1 MLGFLDFKNYQTV
14 VLQINPRQSNLLH
27 FKCKYSLLNAIKFFS
42 FLTSFS
48 LLMDVM
54 VLHISIS
61 FLRDREVQ
69 PSAYFHGI
77 PIW

>member
-1 MLGFLDFKNYQTV
+1 MLGFIDFKNYQTI

-27 FKCKYSLLNAIKFFS
+27 FKCKYKSTSCHKFF
-42 FLTSFS
+42 FILTSFS
-48 LLMDVM
+48 LLMYVM